1 MQMEY
6 KIKPD
11 RVVAIISQELCK
23 QPGYDHAKIVLHK
36 LDFFVL
42 LFAFQIYLFII

>member
-23 QPGYDHAKIVLHK
+23 RRGSDHAEIVLHK
-36 LDFFVL
+36 SDF
-42 LFAFQIYLFII
+42 FAFQMYLLII